1 MIKSG
6 QAYHAAITGDA
17 RRVLLRA
24 VIDIISPDIVFQAG
38 GTSGQIPWSNLEQ
51 IHDKVFDNPTK
62 YATLERDRWALDGTW
77 DLLPDDPTQ
86 TVGQMGYIGNVLSG
100 ADGTFA
106 TPPWVELRF
115 SGVSVLQACSV
126 YFPGNAYD
134 GVPEDFTVEVK
145 QGGTAYHT
153 QTYTGNTASS
163 VSLEGFTVNNP
174 DALRVTVTKWS
185 RPSRRMRVVEI
196 VPGVYENW
204 DGGMIAEF
212 SVKQQGNV
220 AATALPYGT
229 CTLKIDNLSRR
240 FEPRS
245 KNGIFQSIEERQGID
260 VSLGVRLA
268 DGTDEYKRL
277 GIFYQYSG
285 GWKTGDN
292 GLTMQWTLV
301 DIIGLLAN
309 REFLAPATLPTTLGG
324 WIGALAAQLGVN
336 FKSRWHVDPNYT
348 ALPVTVRVAEDL
360 QGKKCGDI
368 LRWVC
373 QATGT
378 WPRSDASTGDLT
390 AEPLWSEGN
399 KVTLDNLNSY
409 PTMKANGDVAAL
421 IFTLNDGAD
430 TKYIVSGNATSS
442 SETVSID
449 NPFIKTEAQ
458 ALAAARLILSTYG
471 GNVLDLTGRGDPS
484 SEIGDVETVWLDES
498 QATTARLTMQT
509 FQFSGGVMQGCQSQL
524 LQADGSFLFTER
536 TVITQPGTWK
546 APAGKRKLYI
556 ICVGHGGDGTPGT
569 NGTWDEAGADGVD
582 GSGGLVWAGTI
593 NINEQ
598 QAFAVTIGQETTFGV
613 YSSANGKRYDNGY
626 TDVRSGSSY
635 GRSGVKAPK
644 PGSGDGGIRG
654 IGGVKG
660 NKHKETTRE
669 RVTDENG
676 NQYWE
681 YVEVTV
687 IDNYPGKA
695 SPPSTGVPGCVVVYW
710 DK

>member
-6 QAYHAAITGDA
+6 QAYRAAITGDA
-17 RRVLLRA
+17 RRILLRA
-24 VIDIISPDIVFQAG
+24 VIDIISPDIVFG
-38 GTSGQIPWSNLEQ
+38 VGETSGQILWSKLEQ
-51 IHDKVFDNPTK
+51 LHDKVFGNPTK

-100 ADGTFA
+100 ADGTFS
-106 TPPWVELRF
+106 TPPWVELQF

-126 YFPGNAYD
+126 YFPGNDYD
-134 GVPEDFTVEVK
+134 GLPEDFTVEVK

-153 QTYTGNTASS
+153 RTYTGNTASS

-174 DALRVTVTKWS
+174 DAIRVTVTKWS
-185 RPSRRMRVVEI
+185 RPGRRMRVVEI
-196 VPGVYENW
+196 VPGVYEGW

-212 SVKQQGNV
+212 SVKQQGNI

-245 KNGIFQSIEERQGID
+245 KNGLFQSIEERQGID

-292 GLTMQWTLV
+292 GLTMQWNLV

-309 REFLAPATLPTTLGG
+309 REFLAPSTLPTTLGG

-336 FKSRWHVDPNYT
+336 FQDRWHVDPNYT
-348 ALPVTVRVAEDL
+348 ALPVTVRAADDL
-360 QGKKCGDI
+360 QGKSCGDI

-378 WPRSDASTGDLT
+378 WPRADASTGDLT

-399 KVTLDNLNSY
+399 KVTLDNLNGY
-409 PTMKANGDVAAL
+409 PVMKANGDVAAL
-421 IFTLNDGAD
+421 IFTLNDGAG

-449 NPFIKTEAQ
+449 NPFIKTQAQ

-509 FQFSGGVMQGCQSQL
+509 FQFSNGVMQGCQSQL
-524 LQADGSFLFTER
+524 LQADGSFLYQGRE
-536 TVITQPGTWK
+536 VITQPGTWK
-546 APAGKRKLYI
+546 APAGKKSLRVIL
-556 ICVGHGGDGTPGT
+556 VGKGGDGTRGAD
-569 NGTWDEAGADGVD
+569 GTWNAAGADGVD
-582 GSGGLVWAGTI
+582 GLGGLVWAATI
-593 NINEQ
+593 NIND
-598 QAFAVTIGQETTFGV
+598 GQEFPVAFGENTTFGA
-613 YSSANGKRYDNGY
+613 YSSANGKRYENGY
-626 TDVRSGSSY
+626 TDVASGDSFA
-635 GRSGVKAPK
+635 RTGVAK
-644 PGSGDGGIRG
+644 PRAGTGDGGAKGTGGTQGRRQKITWEDEAGFSHSYWKIYSYPG
-654 IGGVKG
+654 IGADGAMG
-660 NKHKETTRE
+660 
-669 RVTDENG
+669 
-676 NQYWE
+676 
-681 YVEVTV
+681 
-687 IDNYPGKA
+687 
-695 SPPSTGVPGCVVVYW
+695 SSGCAVVYY

>member
-24 VIDIISPDIVFQAG
+24 VIDIISPDIVFGAG
-38 GTSGQIPWSNLEQ
+38 ETSGQIPWSKPEQ
-51 IHDKVFDNPTK
+51 LHDKVFGNPAK

-86 TVGQMGYIGNVLSG
+86 TVGQMGYIGSVLSG
-100 ADGTFA
+100 ADGTFS
-106 TPPWVELRF
+106 TPPWVELQF

-126 YFPGNAYD
+126 YFPGNDYD
-134 GVPEDFTVEVK
+134 GLPEDFTVEVK

-153 QTYTGNTASS
+153 RTYTGNTASS

-174 DALRVTVTKWS
+174 DAIRVTVTKWS

-196 VPGVYENW
+196 VPGVYEGW

-212 SVKQQGNV
+212 NVKQQGNI

-245 KNGIFQSIEERQGID
+245 KNGLFQSIEERQGID
-260 VSLGVRLA
+260 ISLGVRLE

-285 GWKTGDN
+285 GWRTGDN
-292 GLTMQWTLV
+292 GLTMQWNLV

-336 FKSRWHVDPNYT
+336 FQDRWHVDPNYT
-348 ALPVTVRVAEDL
+348 ALPVTVRTADDL
-360 QGKKCGDI
+360 QGKSCGDI

-378 WPRSDASTGDLT
+378 WPRADASTGDLT

-399 KVTLDNLNSY
+399 KVTLDNLNGY
-409 PTMKANGDVAAL
+409 PVMKANRDVAAL
-421 IFTLNDGAD
+421 IFTLNDGSGA
-430 TKYIVSGNATSS
+430 KYIVSGNATSS

-449 NPFIKTEAQ
+449 NPFIKTQAQ

-524 LQADGSFLFTER
+524 LQADGSFLYQGREI
-536 TVITQPGTWK
+536 ITTPGTWK
-546 APAGKRKLYI
+546 APAGKKSLRVIL
-556 ICVGHGGDGTPGT
+556 VGKGGDGTRGQD
-569 NGTWDEAGADGVD
+569 GTWNAAGADGVD
-582 GSGGLVWAGTI
+582 GLGGLVWAGTI
-593 NINEQ
+593 NIND
-598 QAFAVTIGQETTFGV
+598 GQEFPVTFGEDTTFGA
-613 YSSANGKRYDNGY
+613 YSSANGKRYENGY
-626 TDVRSGSSY
+626 TDVASGDSFA
-635 GRSGVKAPK
+635 RTGVAK
-644 PGSGDGGIRG
+644 PRAGTGDGGAKGTGGTQGRRQKITWEDEGGFSHSYWKIYSYPG
-654 IGGVKG
+654 IGADGAMG
-660 NKHKETTRE
+660 
-669 RVTDENG
+669 
-676 NQYWE
+676 
-681 YVEVTV
+681 
-687 IDNYPGKA
+687 
-695 SPPSTGVPGCVVVYW
+695 SSGCAVVYY

>member
-6 QAYHAAITGDA
+6 EAYRAAITGDA

-24 VIDIISPDIVFQAG
+24 VIDIISPDIVFGAG
-38 GTSGQIPWSNLEQ
+38 ETSGQIPWSKLEQ
-51 IHDKVFDNPTK
+51 LHDKVFGNPTK

-106 TPPWVELRF
+106 TPPWMELQF

-126 YFPGNAYD
+126 YFPDNDYD
-134 GVPEDFTVEVK
+134 GLPEDFTVEVK

-153 QTYTGNTASS
+153 RTYTGNTAAS
-163 VSLEGFTVNNP
+163 VALEGFTVHDP
-174 DALRVTVTKWS
+174 DAIRVTVTKWS

-196 VPGVYENW
+196 VPGVYEEW

-212 SVKQQGNV
+212 SVKQQGNI

-229 CTLKIDNLSRR
+229 CILKIDNLSRR

-245 KNGIFQSIEERQGID
+245 KNGLFQSIEERQGID

-268 DGTDEYKRL
+268 DSTDEYKRL

-292 GLTMQWTLV
+292 GLTMQWNLV

-309 REFLAPATLPTTLGG
+309 REFLAPSTLPTTLGG

-336 FKSRWHVDPNYT
+336 FQDRWHVDPNYT
-348 ALPVTVRVAEDL
+348 ALPVTVRTADDL
-360 QGKKCGDI
+360 QGKSCGDI

-378 WPRSDASTGDLT
+378 WPRADASTGDLT

-399 KVTLDNLNSY
+399 KVTLDNLNGY
-409 PTMKANGDVAAL
+409 PVMKANGDVAAL
-421 IFTLNDGAD
+421 IFTLNDGAG
-430 TKYIVSGNATSS
+430 TKCIVSGNATSS

-509 FQFSGGVMQGCQSQL
+509 FQFSDGVMQGCQSQL
-524 LQADGSFLFTER
+524 LQADGSFLYQGREA
-536 TVITQPGTWK
+536 ITTPGTWK
-546 APAGKRKLYI
+546 APAGKKSLRVVL
-556 ICVGHGGDGTPGT
+556 VGKGGDGTKGADG
-569 NGTWDEAGADGVD
+569 NFENAGADGVD
-582 GSGGLVWAGTI
+582 GLGGLVWAGTI
-593 NINEQ
+593 NINE
-598 QAFAVTIGQETTFGV
+598 GQEFPVAFGEDTTFGA

-626 TDVRSGSSY
+626 TDVASGDSF
-635 GRSGVKAPK
+635 GRTGVAK
-644 PGSGDGGIRG
+644 PVPGTGDGGA
-654 IGGVKG
+654 GGKG
-660 NKHKETTRE
+660 GTKGQGHYETSYNSQGNP
-669 RVTDENG
+669 NG
-676 NQYWE
+676 TYWA
-681 YVEVTV
+681 VDVP
-687 IDNYPGKA
+687 PGKGA
-695 SPPSTGVPGCVVVYW
+695 NGAKGVFGCVVVYW
-710 DK
+710 DKEGA

>member
-24 VIDIISPDIVFQAG
+24 VIDIISPDIVFGAG
-38 GTSGQIPWSNLEQ
+38 ETSGQIPWSKPEQ
-51 IHDKVFDNPTK
+51 LHNKVFGNPAK
-62 YATLERDRWALDGTW
+62 YATLEHDRWALDGTW
-77 DLLPDDPTQ
+77 DMLPDDPAQ
-86 TVGQMGYIGNVLSG
+86 TVGQMGYIGSVLSG

-106 TPPWVELRF
+106 TPPWVELQF

-126 YFPGNAYD
+126 YFPDNAYD
-134 GVPEDFTVEVK
+134 GLPEDFTVEVK
-145 QGGTAYHT
+145 QNGTAYYT
-153 QTYTGNTASS
+153 RTYTGNTAPS
-163 VSLEGFTVNNP
+163 VSLDGFTVNNP
-174 DALRVTVTKWS
+174 DAIRVTVTKWS
-185 RPSRRMRVVEI
+185 RPGRRMRVVEI
-196 VPGVYENW
+196 VPGVYEGW

-212 SVKQQGNV
+212 NVKQQGNI

-260 VSLGVRLA
+260 ISLGVRLA

-292 GLTMQWTLV
+292 GLTMQWNLV

-309 REFLAPATLPTTLGG
+309 REFLAPSTLPTTLGG

-336 FKSRWHVDPNYT
+336 FQDRWHVDPNYT
-348 ALPVTVRVAEDL
+348 ALPVTVRTAEDV
-360 QGKKCGDI
+360 QGKKCGDV

-378 WPRSDASTGDLT
+378 WPRADASTGDLT

-421 IFTLNDGAD
+421 IFTLNDGAG

-449 NPFIKTEAQ
+449 NPFIKSQAQ
-458 ALAAARLILSTYG
+458 ALAAARLILATYG

-509 FQFSGGVMQGCQSQL
+509 FQFSNGVMQGCQSQL
-524 LQADGSFLFTER
+524 LQADGSFLYQGRE
-536 TVITQPGTWK
+536 VITTPGTWK
-546 APAGKRKLYI
+546 APAGKRSLRVI
-556 ICVGHGGDGTPGT
+556 VVGKGGNGAKGADG
-569 NGTWDEAGADGVD
+569 NFENAGADGVD
-582 GSGGLVWAGTI
+582 GLGGRVWAGTI
-593 NINEQ
+593 NINEG
-598 QAFAVTIGQETTFGV
+598 QAFPVTFGEDTTFGA

-626 TDVRSGSSY
+626 TDVASGDSFARTGVAKPVPGTGDGGAGGKGGEQGRRKEKTWTDDAGVSHSSWKVY
-635 GRSGVKAPK
+635 SYPK
-644 PGSGDGGIRG
+644 PGL
-654 IGGVKG
+654 
-660 NKHKETTRE
+660 
-669 RVTDENG
+669 NG
-676 NQYWE
+676 AL
-681 YVEVTV
+681 
-687 IDNYPGKA
+687 GA
-695 SPPSTGVPGCVVVYW
+695 LGCVVVYW
-710 DK
+710 DKEDA

>member
-17 RRVLLRA
+17 RRILLRA
-24 VIDIISPDIVFQAG
+24 VIDIISPDIVFGAG
-38 GTSGQIPWSNLEQ
+38 ETSGQIPWSKPEQ
-51 IHDKVFDNPTK
+51 LHDKVFDNPTK

-77 DLLPDDPTQ
+77 DIFPDDPTQ

-106 TPPWVELRF
+106 TPPWVELQF

-126 YFPGNAYD
+126 YFPGNDYD
-134 GVPEDFTVEVK
+134 GLPEDFTVEIK

-153 QTYTGNTASS
+153 RTYTGNTAPS

-174 DALRVTVTKWS
+174 DAIRVTVTKWS

-196 VPGVYENW
+196 VPGVYEGW

-212 SVKQQGNV
+212 SVKQQGNI

-245 KNGIFQSIEERQGID
+245 KNGLFQSIEERQGID
-260 VSLGVRLA
+260 ISLGVRLA

-292 GLTMQWTLV
+292 GLTMQWNLV

-309 REFLAPATLPTTLGG
+309 REFLAPSTLPTTLGG

-336 FKSRWHVDPNYT
+336 FQDRWHVDPNYT
-348 ALPVTVRVAEDL
+348 ALPVTVRTADDL
-360 QGKKCGDI
+360 QGKKCGDV

-378 WPRSDASTGDLT
+378 WPRADASTGDLT

-399 KVTLDNLNSY
+399 KVTLDNLNGY
-409 PTMKANGDVAAL
+409 PVMKANGDVAAL
-421 IFTLNDGAD
+421 IFTLNDGSG

-449 NPFIKTEAQ
+449 NPFIKTQAQ

-471 GNVLDLTGRGDPS
+471 GNVLALTGRGDPS

-509 FQFSGGVMQGCQSQL
+509 FQFSNGVMQGCQSQL
-524 LQADGSFLFTER
+524 LQADGSFLYQGRE
-536 TVITQPGTWK
+536 VITTPGTWK
-546 APAGKRKLYI
+546 APAGKKSLRVIL
-556 ICVGHGGDGTPGT
+556 VGKGGDGTRGQD
-569 NGTWDEAGADGVD
+569 GTWDAAGADGVD
-582 GSGGLVWAGTI
+582 GLGGLVWAGTI
-593 NINEQ
+593 NINE
-598 QAFAVTIGQETTFGV
+598 GQEFPVTFGEDTTFGA

-626 TDVRSGSSY
+626 TDVASGDSFA
-635 GRSGVKAPK
+635 RTGVAK
-644 PGSGDGGIRG
+644 PRAGTGDGGAGGKGGEQGRRKKVKWTDESGASHSYWKIYSYPG
-654 IGGVKG
+654 IGADGAMG
-660 NKHKETTRE
+660 
-669 RVTDENG
+669 
-676 NQYWE
+676 
-681 YVEVTV
+681 
-687 IDNYPGKA
+687 A
-695 SPPSTGVPGCVVVYW
+695 SGCVVVYW
-710 DK
+710 DKEGT

>member
-6 QAYHAAITGDA
+6 QAYRAAITGDA
-17 RRVLLRA
+17 RRILLRA
-24 VIDIISPDIVFQAG
+24 VIDIISPDIVFG
-38 GTSGQIPWSNLEQ
+38 VGETSGQILWSKLEQ
-51 IHDKVFDNPTK
+51 LHDKVFGNPTK

-77 DLLPDDPTQ
+77 DIFPDDPTQ
-86 TVGQMGYIGNVLSG
+86 AVGQMGYIGNVLSG
-100 ADGTFA
+100 ADGTFS
-106 TPPWVELRF
+106 TPPWVELQF

-126 YFPGNAYD
+126 YFPGNDYD
-134 GVPEDFTVEVK
+134 GFPEDFTVEVK

-153 QTYTGNTASS
+153 RTYTGNTASS

-174 DALRVTVTKWS
+174 DAIRVTVTKWS

-196 VPGVYENW
+196 VPGVYEGW

-212 SVKQQGNV
+212 SVKQQGNI

-245 KNGIFQSIEERQGID
+245 KNGLFQSIEERQGID

-292 GLTMQWTLV
+292 GLTMQWNLV

-336 FKSRWHVDPNYT
+336 FQDRWHVDPNYT
-348 ALPVTVRVAEDL
+348 ALPVTVRTADDL
-360 QGKKCGDI
+360 QGKSCGDI

-378 WPRSDASTGDLT
+378 WPRADASTGDLT

-399 KVTLDNLNSY
+399 KVTLDNLNGY
-409 PTMKANGDVAAL
+409 PVMKANGDVAAL
-421 IFTLNDGAD
+421 IFTLNDGSG

-449 NPFIKTEAQ
+449 NPFIKTQAQ

-509 FQFSGGVMQGCQSQL
+509 FQFSGGVMQGCQIQL
-524 LQADGSFLFTER
+524 LQADGSFLYQGRE
-536 TVITQPGTWK
+536 VITTPGTWK
-546 APAGKRKLYI
+546 APAGKKSLRVIL
-556 ICVGHGGDGTPGT
+556 VGKGGDGTRGQD
-569 NGTWDEAGADGVD
+569 GTWDAAGADGVD
-582 GSGGLVWAGTI
+582 GLGGLVWAGTI
-593 NINEQ
+593 NINEEQ
-598 QAFAVTIGQETTFGV
+598 EFPVAFGENTTFGA
-613 YSSANGKRYDNGY
+613 YSSANGKRYENGY
-626 TDVRSGSSY
+626 TDVASGDSFA
-635 GRSGVKAPK
+635 RTGVAK
-644 PGSGDGGIRG
+644 PRPGTGDGGA
-654 IGGVKG
+654 GGKG
-660 NKHKETTRE
+660 GEQGRRHKEK
-669 RVTDENG
+669 
-676 NQYWE
+676 QYHPDGSPAGSRW
-681 YVEVTV
+681 V
-687 IDNYPGKA
+687 IDAEPGA
-695 SPPSTGVPGCVVVYW
+695 GTSGAAGANGCVVVYW
-710 DK
+710 DKEDA

>member
-24 VIDIISPDIVFQAG
+24 VIDIISPDIVFGAG
-38 GTSGQIPWSNLEQ
+38 ETSGQIPWSKPEQ
-51 IHDKVFDNPTK
+51 LHDKVFDNPTK

-100 ADGTFA
+100 ADGTFS
-106 TPPWVELRF
+106 TPPWVELQF

-126 YFPGNAYD
+126 YFPGNDYD
-134 GVPEDFTVEVK
+134 GLPEDFTVEVK

-153 QTYTGNTASS
+153 RTYTGNTASS

-174 DALRVTVTKWS
+174 DAIRVTVTKWS
-185 RPSRRMRVVEI
+185 RPGRRMRVVEI
-196 VPGVYENW
+196 VPGVYEGW

-212 SVKQQGNV
+212 NVKQQGNI

-245 KNGIFQSIEERQGID
+245 KNGLFQSIEERQGID

-292 GLTMQWTLV
+292 GLTMQWNLV

-309 REFLAPATLPTTLGG
+309 REFLAPSTLPTTLGG

-336 FKSRWHVDPNYT
+336 FQDRWHVDPNYT
-348 ALPVTVRVAEDL
+348 ALPVTVRAADDL
-360 QGKKCGDI
+360 QGKSCGDI

-378 WPRSDASTGDLT
+378 WPRADASTGDLT

-399 KVTLDNLNSY
+399 KVTLDNLNGY
-409 PTMKANGDVAAL
+409 PGMKANGDVAAL

-524 LQADGSFLFTER
+524 LQADGSFLYQGREI
-536 TVITQPGTWK
+536 ITTPGTWK
-546 APAGKRKLYI
+546 APAGKKSLRVIL
-556 ICVGHGGDGTPGT
+556 VGKGGDGTRGQD
-569 NGTWDEAGADGVD
+569 GTWDAAGADGVD
-582 GSGGLVWAGTI
+582 GLGGLVWAGTI
-593 NINEQ
+593 NIND
-598 QAFAVTIGQETTFGV
+598 GQEFPVTFGENTTFGA

-626 TDVRSGSSY
+626 TDVASGDSFA
-635 GRSGVKAPK
+635 RTGVAK
-644 PGSGDGGIRG
+644 PRPGTGDGGA
-654 IGGVKG
+654 GGKG
-660 NKHKETTRE
+660 GEQGRRQKITWE
-669 RVTDENG
+669 DEG
-676 NQYWE
+676 GFSHSYWKI
-681 YVEVTV
+681 YS
-687 IDNYPGKA
+687 YPGVGADGAMGA
-695 SPPSTGVPGCVVVYW
+695 SGCAVVYYS
-710 DK
+710 K

>member
-24 VIDIISPDIVFQAG
+24 VINIISPDIVFGAG
-38 GTSGQIPWSNLEQ
+38 ETSGQIPWSKPEHL
-51 IHDKVFDNPTK
+51 HDKVFGNPTK

-86 TVGQMGYIGNVLSG
+86 TVGQMGYIGSVLSG
-100 ADGTFA
+100 ADGTFS
-106 TPPWVELRF
+106 TSPWVELQF

-126 YFPGNAYD
+126 YFPGNDYD
-134 GVPEDFTVEVK
+134 GFPEDFTVEVK

-153 QTYTGNTASS
+153 RTYTGNTASS

-174 DALRVTVTKWS
+174 DAIRVTVTKWS
-185 RPSRRMRVVEI
+185 RPGRRMRVVEI
-196 VPGVYENW
+196 VPGVYEGW

-212 SVKQQGNV
+212 NVKQQGNI

-245 KNGIFQSIEERQGID
+245 KNGLFQSIEERQGID

-292 GLTMQWTLV
+292 GLTMQWNLV

-309 REFLAPATLPTTLGG
+309 REFLAPSTLPTTLGG

-336 FKSRWHVDPNYT
+336 FQDRWHVDPNYT
-348 ALPVTVRVAEDL
+348 ALPVTVRAADDL
-360 QGKKCGDI
+360 QGKSCGDI

-378 WPRSDASTGDLT
+378 WPRADASTGDLT

-399 KVTLDNLNSY
+399 KVTLDNLNGY
-409 PTMKANGDVAAL
+409 PVMKANGDVAAL

-509 FQFSGGVMQGCQSQL
+509 FQFSNGVMQGCQSQL
-524 LQADGSFLFTER
+524 LQADGSFLYQGRE
-536 TVITQPGTWK
+536 VITTPGTWK
-546 APAGKRKLYI
+546 APAGKKSLRVIL
-556 ICVGHGGDGTPGT
+556 VGKGGDGTRGQD
-569 NGTWDEAGADGVD
+569 GTWDAAGADGVD
-582 GSGGLVWAGTI
+582 GLGGLVWAGTI
-593 NINEQ
+593 NINE
-598 QAFAVTIGQETTFGV
+598 GQEFPVAFGPDTTFGA
-613 YSSANGKRYDNGY
+613 YSSANGKRYENGY
-626 TDVRSGSSY
+626 TDVASGDSFA
-635 GRSGVKAPK
+635 RTGVAKPKA
-644 PGSGDGGIRG
+644 GTGDGGA
-654 IGGVKG
+654 GGKG
-660 NKHKETTRE
+660 GEQGRRQKITWE
-669 RVTDENG
+669 DEG
-676 NQYWE
+676 GFSHSYWKI
-681 YVEVTV
+681 YS
-687 IDNYPGKA
+687 YPGVGADGAMGA
-695 SPPSTGVPGCVVVYW
+695 SGCAVVYYS
-710 DK
+710 K

>member
-38 GTSGQIPWSNLEQ
+38 GTSGQIAWSNLRQ
-51 IHDKVFDNPTK
+51 LYDKVFDNPTK

-153 QTYTGNTASS
+153 RTYTGNTAPS

-174 DALRVTVTKWS
+174 DAIRVTVTKWS

-212 SVKQQGNV
+212 SVKQQGNI

-260 VSLGVRLA
+260 VSLGVRLT

-458 ALAAARLILSTYG
+458 ALAAARLILATYG

-509 FQFSGGVMQGCQSQL
+509 FQFSDGVMQGCQSQL
-524 LQADGSFLFTER
+524 LQADGSFLYQGRE
-536 TVITQPGTWK
+536 VITTPGTWK
-546 APAGKRKLYI
+546 APAGKKSLRVIL
-556 ICVGHGGDGTPGT
+556 VGKGGDGTRGAD
-569 NGTWDEAGADGVD
+569 GTWDAAGADGVD
-582 GSGGLVWAGTI
+582 GLGGLVWAGTI
-593 NINEQ
+593 NIND
-598 QAFAVTIGQETTFGV
+598 GQEFPVVFGTDTTFGA
-613 YSSANGKRYDNGY
+613 YSSAKGKRYDNGY
-626 TDVRSGSSY
+626 TDVASGDSFARTGVAKPVPGAGDGGAGGKGGEQGRREEKTWTDDTGVSHNSWKVYSY
-635 GRSGVKAPK
+635 PK
-644 PGSGDGGIRG
+644 PGL
-654 IGGVKG
+654 
-660 NKHKETTRE
+660 
-669 RVTDENG
+669 NG
-676 NQYWE
+676 AL
-681 YVEVTV
+681 
-687 IDNYPGKA
+687 GA
-695 SPPSTGVPGCVVVYW
+695 LGCVVIYW
-710 DK
+710 DKEDA

>member
-24 VIDIISPDIVFQAG
+24 VIDIISPDIVFGAG
-38 GTSGQIPWSNLEQ
+38 ETSGQIPWSTLEQ
-51 IHDKVFDNPTK
+51 IHDKVFGNPTK

-86 TVGQMGYIGNVLSG
+86 TVGQMGYIGNVLSS

-106 TPPWVELRF
+106 TAPWVELRF

-153 QTYTGNTASS
+153 RTYTGNTASS
-163 VSLEGFTVNNP
+163 VSLEGFRVNNP
-174 DALRVTVTKWS
+174 DAIRVTVAKWS

-212 SVKQQGNV
+212 NVKQQGNV

-292 GLTMQWTLV
+292 GLTMQWNLV

-309 REFLAPATLPTTLGG
+309 REFLAPSTLPTTLGG

-336 FKSRWHVDPNYT
+336 FQDRWHVDPNYT

-378 WPRSDASTGDLT
+378 WPRADASTGDLT

-399 KVTLDNLNSY
+399 RVTLDNLNSY

-421 IFTLNDGAD
+421 IFTLNDGAG

-509 FQFSGGVMQGCQSQL
+509 FQFSDGVMQGCQSQL
-524 LQADGSFLFTER
+524 LQADGSFLYQGRE
-536 TVITQPGTWK
+536 VITQPGTWK
-546 APAGKRKLYI
+546 APAGKKSLRVIL
-556 ICVGHGGDGTPGT
+556 VGKGGDGTRGQD
-569 NGTWDEAGADGVD
+569 GTWDAAGADGVEPQR
-582 GSGGLVWAGTI
+582 GGGR
-593 NINEQ
+593 
-598 QAFAVTIGQETTFGV
+598 GQ
-613 YSSANGKRYDNGY
+613 
-626 TDVRSGSSY
+626 
-635 GRSGVKAPK
+635 KART
-644 PGSGDGGIRG
+644 PGL
-654 IGGVKG
+654 
-660 NKHKETTRE
+660 
-669 RVTDENG
+669 
-676 NQYWE
+676 
-681 YVEVTV
+681 
-687 IDNYPGKA
+687 
-695 SPPSTGVPGCVVVYW
+695 
-710 DK
+710 

>member
-6 QAYHAAITGDA
+6 EAYRAAITGDA

-24 VIDIISPDIVFQAG
+24 VIDIISPDIVFGAG
-38 GTSGQIPWSNLEQ
+38 ETSGQIPWSKLEQ
-51 IHDKVFDNPTK
+51 LHDKVFGNPTK

-106 TPPWVELRF
+106 TPPWMELQF

-126 YFPGNAYD
+126 YFPDNDYD
-134 GVPEDFTVEVK
+134 GLPEDFTVEVK

-153 QTYTGNTASS
+153 RTYTGNTAAS
-163 VSLEGFTVNNP
+163 VALEGFTVHDP
-174 DALRVTVTKWS
+174 DAIRVTVTKWS

-196 VPGVYENW
+196 VPGVYEEW

-212 SVKQQGNV
+212 SVKQQGNI

-245 KNGIFQSIEERQGID
+245 KNGLFQSIEERQGID
-260 VSLGVRLA
+260 ISLGVRLA

-285 GWKTGDN
+285 GWRTGDN
-292 GLTMQWTLV
+292 GLTMQWNLV

-309 REFLAPATLPTTLGG
+309 REFLTPSTLPTTLGG

-336 FKSRWHVDPNYT
+336 FKDRWHVDPDYT
-348 ALPVTVRVAEDL
+348 ALPVTVRTAEDV

-378 WPRSDASTGDLT
+378 WPRADASTGDLT

-399 KVTLDNLNSY
+399 RVTLDNLNSY

-421 IFTLNDGAD
+421 IFTINDGAD

-509 FQFSGGVMQGCQSQL
+509 FQFSDGVMQGCQSQL
-524 LQADGSFLFTER
+524 LQADGSFLYQGRE
-536 TVITQPGTWK
+536 VITTPGTWK
-546 APAGKRKLYI
+546 APAGKKSLRVIL
-556 ICVGHGGDGTPGT
+556 VGKGGDGTRGEDGSWHA
-569 NGTWDEAGADGVD
+569 NGADGVD
-582 GSGGLVWAGTI
+582 GLGGLVWAGTI
-593 NINEQ
+593 NINE
-598 QAFAVTIGQETTFGV
+598 GQEFPVAFGENTTFGA
-613 YSSANGKRYDNGY
+613 YSSANGKRYENGY
-626 TDVRSGSSY
+626 TDVASGDSFA
-635 GRSGVKAPK
+635 RTGVKSPR
-644 PGSGDGGIRG
+644 PGSGDGGAKG
-654 IGGVKG
+654 IGGTQGRRHREKG
-660 NKHKETTRE
+660 FDIH
-669 RVTDENG
+669 G
-676 NQYWE
+676 NPIGSYW
-681 YVEVTV
+681 V
-687 IDNYPGKA
+687 IDVEPGSGIPGESGA
-695 SPPSTGVPGCVVVYW
+695 SGCVVVYW
-710 DK
+710 DKEDA

>member
-24 VIDIISPDIVFQAG
+24 VIDIISPDIVFGAG
-38 GTSGQIPWSNLEQ
+38 ETSGQIPWSKPEQ
-51 IHDKVFDNPTK
+51 LHDKVFGNPTK

-77 DLLPDDPTQ
+77 DLLPDDPAQ

-100 ADGTFA
+100 ADGTFS
-106 TPPWVELRF
+106 TPPWVELQF

-126 YFPGNAYD
+126 YFPGNDYD
-134 GVPEDFTVEVK
+134 GLPEDFTVEVK

-153 QTYTGNTASS
+153 RTYTGNTASS

-174 DALRVTVTKWS
+174 DAIRVTVAKWS

-196 VPGVYENW
+196 VPGVYEGW

-212 SVKQQGNV
+212 NVKQQGNI

-292 GLTMQWTLV
+292 GLTMQWNLV

-309 REFLAPATLPTTLGG
+309 REFLAPSTLPTTLGG

-336 FKSRWHVDPNYT
+336 FQDRWHVDPNYT
-348 ALPVTVRVAEDL
+348 ALPVTVRTADDL
-360 QGKKCGDI
+360 QGKSCGDI

-378 WPRSDASTGDLT
+378 WPRADASTGDLT

-399 KVTLDNLNSY
+399 RVTLDNLNSY

-449 NPFIKTEAQ
+449 NPFIKTQAQ

-509 FQFSGGVMQGCQSQL
+509 FQFSNGVMQGCQSQL
-524 LQADGSFLFTER
+524 LQADGSFLYQGRE
-536 TVITQPGTWK
+536 VITTPGTWK
-546 APAGKRKLYI
+546 APAGKKSLRI
-556 ICVGHGGDGTPGT
+556 ILVGKGGDGTRGQ
-569 NGTWDEAGADGVD
+569 NGTWDAAGADGVD
-582 GSGGLVWAGTI
+582 GLGGLVWAGTI
-593 NINEQ
+593 NINE
-598 QAFAVTIGQETTFGV
+598 GQEFPVAFGEDTTFGA
-613 YSSANGKRYDNGY
+613 YSSANGKRYENGY
-626 TDVRSGSSY
+626 TDIASGDSFA
-635 GRSGVKAPK
+635 RTGVAKPR
-644 PGSGDGGIRG
+644 PGSGDGGA
-654 IGGVKG
+654 GGKG
-660 NKHKETTRE
+660 GEQGRRHKET
-669 RVTDENG
+669 
-676 NQYWE
+676 QYHPDGSPAGSRW
-681 YVEVTV
+681 V
-687 IDNYPGKA
+687 IDAEPG
-695 SPPSTGVPGCVVVYW
+695 TGTSGAAGANGCVVVYW
-710 DK
+710 DKEDA

>member
-6 QAYHAAITGDA
+6 EAYRAAITGDA

-24 VIDIISPDIVFQAG
+24 VIDIISPDIVFGAG
-38 GTSGQIPWSNLEQ
+38 ETSGQIPWSKLEQ
-51 IHDKVFDNPTK
+51 LHDKVFGNPTK

-106 TPPWVELRF
+106 TPPWMELQF

-126 YFPGNAYD
+126 YFPDNDYD
-134 GVPEDFTVEVK
+134 GLPEDFTVEVK

-153 QTYTGNTASS
+153 RTYTGNTAAS
-163 VSLEGFTVNNP
+163 VALEGFTVHDP
-174 DALRVTVTKWS
+174 DAIRVTVTKWS

-196 VPGVYENW
+196 VPGVYEEW

-212 SVKQQGNV
+212 SVKQQGNI

-245 KNGIFQSIEERQGID
+245 KNGLFQSIEERQGID
-260 VSLGVRLA
+260 ISLGVRLA

-285 GWKTGDN
+285 GWRTGDN
-292 GLTMQWTLV
+292 GLTMQWNLV

-309 REFLAPATLPTTLGG
+309 REFLTPSTLPTTLGG

-336 FKSRWHVDPNYT
+336 FKDRWHVDPDYT
-348 ALPVTVRVAEDL
+348 ALPVTVRTAENV

-378 WPRSDASTGDLT
+378 WPRADASTGDLT

-399 KVTLDNLNSY
+399 RVTLDNLNSY

-421 IFTLNDGAD
+421 IFTINDGAD

-484 SEIGDVETVWLDES
+484 SEIGDVETVWLDAS

-509 FQFSGGVMQGCQSQL
+509 FQFSDGVMQGCQSQL
-524 LQADGSFLFTER
+524 LQADGSFLYQGRE
-536 TVITQPGTWK
+536 VITTPGTWK
-546 APAGKRKLYI
+546 APAGKKSLRVIL
-556 ICVGHGGDGTPGT
+556 VGKGGDGTRGEDGSWHA
-569 NGTWDEAGADGVD
+569 NGADGVD
-582 GSGGLVWAGTI
+582 GLGGLVWAGTI
-593 NINEQ
+593 NINE
-598 QAFAVTIGQETTFGV
+598 GQEFPVAFGENTTFGA
-613 YSSANGKRYDNGY
+613 YSSANGKRYENGY
-626 TDVRSGSSY
+626 TDVASGDSFA
-635 GRSGVKAPK
+635 RTGVKSPR
-644 PGSGDGGIRG
+644 PGSGDGGAKG
-654 IGGVKG
+654 IGGTQGRRHREKG
-660 NKHKETTRE
+660 FDIH
-669 RVTDENG
+669 G
-676 NQYWE
+676 NPIGSYW
-681 YVEVTV
+681 V
-687 IDNYPGKA
+687 IDVEPGSGIPGESGA
-695 SPPSTGVPGCVVVYW
+695 SGCVVVYW
-710 DK
+710 DKEDA

>member
-62 YATLERDRWALDGTW
+62 YATLERDRWILDGTW

-153 QTYTGNTASS
+153 RTYTGNTEHHVA
-163 VSLEGFTVNNP
+163 LEGFTVNNP
-174 DALRVTVTKWS
+174 DAIRVTVTKWS

-196 VPGVYENW
+196 VPGVYETW

-336 FKSRWHVDPNYT
+336 FKDRWHVDPNYT

-378 WPRSDASTGDLT
+378 WPRADASTGDLT

-399 KVTLDNLNSY
+399 NVTLDNLNSY

-442 SETVSID
+442 SETISID

-458 ALAAARLILSTYG
+458 ALTAARLILSTYG

-509 FQFSGGVMQGCQSQL
+509 FQFSDGVMQGCQSQL

-546 APAGKRKLYI
+546 APAGKHKLYI

-569 NGTWDEAGADGVD
+569 NGTWDEAGEDGIN

-660 NKHKETTRE
+660 NKHTETTRE

-676 NQYWE
+676 NQHWE

>member
-6 QAYHAAITGDA
+6 EAYRAAITGDA

-24 VIDIISPDIVFQAG
+24 VIDIISPDIVFGAG
-38 GTSGQIPWSNLEQ
+38 ETSGQIPWSKLEQ
-51 IHDKVFDNPTK
+51 LHDKVFGNPTK

-106 TPPWVELRF
+106 TPPWMELQF

-126 YFPGNAYD
+126 YFPDNDYD
-134 GVPEDFTVEVK
+134 GLPEDFTVEVK

-153 QTYTGNTASS
+153 RTYTGNTAAS
-163 VSLEGFTVNNP
+163 VALEGFTVHDP
-174 DALRVTVTKWS
+174 DAIRVTVTKWS

-196 VPGVYENW
+196 VPGVYEEW

-212 SVKQQGNV
+212 SVKQQGNI

-245 KNGIFQSIEERQGID
+245 KNGLFQSIEERQGID
-260 VSLGVRLA
+260 ISLGVRLA

-285 GWKTGDN
+285 GWRTGDN
-292 GLTMQWTLV
+292 GLTMQWNLV

-309 REFLAPATLPTTLGG
+309 REFLTPSTLPTTLGG

-336 FKSRWHVDPNYT
+336 FKDRWHVDPDYT
-348 ALPVTVRVAEDL
+348 ALPVTVRTAEDV

-378 WPRSDASTGDLT
+378 WPRADASTGDLT

-399 KVTLDNLNSY
+399 RVTLDNLNSY

-421 IFTLNDGAD
+421 IFTINDGAD

-442 SETVSID
+442 SETVGID

-509 FQFSGGVMQGCQSQL
+509 FQFSDGVMQGCQSQL
-524 LQADGSFLFTER
+524 LQADGSFLYQGRE
-536 TVITQPGTWK
+536 VITTPGTWK
-546 APAGKRKLYI
+546 APAGKKSLRVVL
-556 ICVGHGGDGTPGT
+556 VGKGGDGTKGADG
-569 NGTWDEAGADGVD
+569 NFENAGADGVD
-582 GSGGLVWAGTI
+582 GLGGLVWAGTI
-593 NINEQ
+593 NINE
-598 QAFAVTIGQETTFGV
+598 GQEFPVAFGEDTTFGA

-626 TDVRSGSSY
+626 TDVASGDSF
-635 GRSGVKAPK
+635 GRTGVAK
-644 PGSGDGGIRG
+644 PVPGTGDGGA
-654 IGGVKG
+654 GGKG
-660 NKHKETTRE
+660 GTKGQGHYETSYNSQGNP
-669 RVTDENG
+669 NG
-676 NQYWE
+676 TYWA
-681 YVEVTV
+681 VDVP
-687 IDNYPGKA
+687 PGKGA
-695 SPPSTGVPGCVVVYW
+695 NGAKGVFGCVVVYW
-710 DK
+710 DKEGA

>member
-24 VIDIISPDIVFQAG
+24 VIDIISPDIVFGAG
-38 GTSGQIPWSNLEQ
+38 KTSGQIPWSKMEQ
-51 IHDKVFDNPTK
+51 LHDKVFDNPTK

-86 TVGQMGYIGNVLSG
+86 TAGQVGYIGNVLSG
-100 ADGTFA
+100 ADGTFP
-106 TPPWVELRF
+106 TPPWVEMQF

-126 YFPGNAYD
+126 YFPGNDYD
-134 GVPEDFTVEVK
+134 GLPENFTVEVK

-153 QTYTGNTASS
+153 RTYTGNTAAS
-163 VSLEGFTVNNP
+163 VALEGFTVNNP
-174 DALRVTVTKWS
+174 DAIRVTVTKWS

-196 VPGVYENW
+196 VPGVYEEW

-212 SVKQQGNV
+212 NVKQQGNI

-285 GWKTGDN
+285 GWRTGDN
-292 GLTMQWTLV
+292 GLTMQWNLV

-309 REFLAPATLPTTLGG
+309 REFLAPSTLPTTLGG

-336 FKSRWHVDPNYT
+336 FQDRWHVDPNYT
-348 ALPVTVRVAEDL
+348 ALPVTVRTADDL
-360 QGKKCGDI
+360 QGKSCGDI

-378 WPRSDASTGDLT
+378 WPRADASTGDLT

-399 KVTLDNLNSY
+399 KVTLDNLNGY
-409 PTMKANGDVAAL
+409 PVIKANGDVAAL
-421 IFTLNDGAD
+421 IFTLNDGAG
-430 TKYIVSGNATSS
+430 TKYVVSGNATSS

-484 SEIGDVETVWLDES
+484 SEIGDVETVWLDKS

-524 LQADGSFLFTER
+524 LQADGSFLYQGRE
-536 TVITQPGTWK
+536 VITTPGTWK
-546 APAGKRKLYI
+546 APAGKKSLRVIL
-556 ICVGHGGDGTPGT
+556 VGKGGDGTRGQD
-569 NGTWDEAGADGVD
+569 GTWDAAGADGVD
-582 GSGGLVWAGTI
+582 GLGGLVWAATI
-593 NINEQ
+593 NIND
-598 QAFAVTIGQETTFGV
+598 GQEFPVAFGENTTFGA
-613 YSSANGKRYDNGY
+613 YSSANGKRYENGY
-626 TDVRSGSSY
+626 TDVASGDSFA
-635 GRSGVKAPK
+635 RTGVAK
-644 PGSGDGGIRG
+644 PRAGTGDGGA
-654 IGGVKG
+654 GGKG
-660 NKHKETTRE
+660 GEQGRRQKITWE
-669 RVTDENG
+669 DEDG
-676 NQYWE
+676 FSHSYWKI
-681 YVEVTV
+681 YS
-687 IDNYPGKA
+687 YPGVGADGAMGA
-695 SPPSTGVPGCVVVYW
+695 SGCAVVYY

>member
-6 QAYHAAITGDA
+6 EAYRAAITGDA

-24 VIDIISPDIVFQAG
+24 VIDIISPDIVFGAG
-38 GTSGQIPWSNLEQ
+38 ETSGQIPWSKLEQ
-51 IHDKVFDNPTK
+51 LHDKVFGNPTK

-106 TPPWVELRF
+106 TPPWMELQF

-126 YFPGNAYD
+126 YFPDNDYD
-134 GVPEDFTVEVK
+134 GLPEDFTVEVK

-153 QTYTGNTASS
+153 RTYTGNTAAS
-163 VSLEGFTVNNP
+163 VALEGFTVHDP
-174 DALRVTVTKWS
+174 DAIRVTVTKWS

-196 VPGVYENW
+196 VPGVYEEW

-212 SVKQQGNV
+212 SVKQQGNI

-245 KNGIFQSIEERQGID
+245 KNGLFQSIEERQGID
-260 VSLGVRLA
+260 ISLGVRLA

-285 GWKTGDN
+285 GWRTGDN
-292 GLTMQWTLV
+292 GLTMQWNLV

-309 REFLAPATLPTTLGG
+309 REFLTPSTLPTTLGG

-336 FKSRWHVDPNYT
+336 FKDRWHVDPDYT
-348 ALPVTVRVAEDL
+348 ALPVTVRTAEDV

-378 WPRSDASTGDLT
+378 WPRADASTGDLT

-399 KVTLDNLNSY
+399 RVTLDNLNSY

-421 IFTLNDGAD
+421 IFTINDGAD

-509 FQFSGGVMQGCQSQL
+509 FQFSDGVMQGCQSQL
-524 LQADGSFLFTER
+524 LQADGSFLYQGRE
-536 TVITQPGTWK
+536 VITTPGTWK
-546 APAGKRKLYI
+546 APAGKKSLRVVL
-556 ICVGHGGDGTPGT
+556 VGKGGDGTKGADG
-569 NGTWDEAGADGVD
+569 NFENAGADGVD
-582 GSGGLVWAGTI
+582 GLGGLVWAGTI
-593 NINEQ
+593 NINE
-598 QAFAVTIGQETTFGV
+598 GQEFPVAFGEDTTFGA

-626 TDVRSGSSY
+626 TDVASGDSF
-635 GRSGVKAPK
+635 GRTGVAK
-644 PGSGDGGIRG
+644 PVPGTGDGGA
-654 IGGVKG
+654 GGKG
-660 NKHKETTRE
+660 GTKGQGHYETSYNSQGNP
-669 RVTDENG
+669 NG
-676 NQYWE
+676 TYWA
-681 YVEVTV
+681 VDVP
-687 IDNYPGKA
+687 PGKGA
-695 SPPSTGVPGCVVVYW
+695 NGAKGVFGCVVVYW
-710 DK
+710 DKEGA

>member
-38 GTSGQIPWSNLEQ
+38 GTSGQIAWSNLLQ
-51 IHDKVFDNPTK
+51 LYDKIFDNPTK

-86 TVGQMGYIGNVLSG
+86 AEGQMGYIGNVLFG

-126 YFPGNAYD
+126 HFPGNAYD

-153 QTYTGNTASS
+153 RTYTGNTASS

-174 DALRVTVTKWS
+174 DAIRVTVTKWS

-196 VPGVYENW
+196 VPGVYETW

-212 SVKQQGNV
+212 NVKQQGNV

-336 FKSRWHVDPNYT
+336 FKNRWHVDPNYT

-378 WPRSDASTGDLT
+378 WPRADASTGDLT

-399 KVTLDNLNSY
+399 KVTLDNLNGY
-409 PTMKANGDVAAL
+409 PIMKANGDVAAL

-442 SETVSID
+442 SETISID

-569 NGTWDEAGADGVD
+569 NGTWDEAGEDGVD

-635 GRSGVKAPK
+635 GRSGVKVPK

-660 NKHKETTRE
+660 NKHKETKRK
-669 RVTDENG
+669 RATDENG

>member
-24 VIDIISPDIVFQAG
+24 VIDIISPDIVFGAG
-38 GTSGQIPWSNLEQ
+38 ETSGQIPWSKPEQ
-51 IHDKVFDNPTK
+51 LHDKVFDNPTK

-86 TVGQMGYIGNVLSG
+86 TVGQMGYIGSVLSG
-100 ADGTFA
+100 ADGTFS
-106 TPPWVELRF
+106 TPPWVELQF

-126 YFPGNAYD
+126 YFPGNDYD
-134 GVPEDFTVEVK
+134 GLPEDFTVEIK

-153 QTYTGNTASS
+153 RTYTGNTASF

-174 DALRVTVTKWS
+174 DAIRVTVTKWS
-185 RPSRRMRVVEI
+185 RPGRRMRVVEI
-196 VPGVYENW
+196 VPGVYEAW

-212 SVKQQGNV
+212 NVKQQGNI

-245 KNGIFQSIEERQGID
+245 KNGLFQSIEERQGID

-277 GIFYQYSG
+277 GIFYQFSG

-292 GLTMQWTLV
+292 GLTMQWNLV

-336 FKSRWHVDPNYT
+336 FKDRWHVDPDFT
-348 ALPVTVRVAEDL
+348 ALPVTVRTAEDV

-378 WPRSDASTGDLT
+378 WPRADASTGDLT

-399 KVTLDNLNSY
+399 KVTLDNLNGY
-409 PTMKANGDVAAL
+409 PVMKANGDVAAL
-421 IFTLNDGAD
+421 IFTLNDGAG

-458 ALAAARLILSTYG
+458 ALAAARLILATYG

-509 FQFSGGVMQGCQSQL
+509 FQFSNGVMQGCQSQL
-524 LQADGSFLFTER
+524 LQADGSFLYQGRE
-536 TVITQPGTWK
+536 VITTPGTWK
-546 APAGKRKLYI
+546 APAGKKSLRVIL
-556 ICVGHGGDGTPGT
+556 VGKGGDGTRGQD
-569 NGTWDEAGADGVD
+569 GTWDAAGADGVD
-582 GSGGLVWAGTI
+582 GLGGLVWSGTI
-593 NINEQ
+593 SINEQ
-598 QAFAVTIGQETTFGV
+598 QAFTVTIGQETTFGV
-613 YSSANGKRYDNGY
+613 YSSANGKRYANGY
-626 TDVRSGSSY
+626 TDVRSGESY
-635 GRSGVKAPK
+635 GRSAVPNPR
-644 PGSGDGGIRG
+644 PGYGEGGAKG
-654 IGGVKG
+654 TGGTPG
-660 NKHKETTRE
+660 ARHKEK
-669 RVTDENG
+669 
-676 NQYWE
+676 QYRPDGSPAGSRW
-681 YVEVTV
+681 V
-687 IDNYPGKA
+687 IDVEPGEGTNGSNGSA
-695 SPPSTGVPGCVVVYW
+695 GCVIVYY

>member
-24 VIDIISPDIVFQAG
+24 VIDIISPDIVFGAG
-38 GTSGQIPWSNLEQ
+38 ETSGQIPWSKPEQ
-51 IHDKVFDNPTK
+51 LHDKVFDNPTK

-100 ADGTFA
+100 ADGTFS
-106 TPPWVELRF
+106 TPPWVELQF

-126 YFPGNAYD
+126 YFPGNDYD
-134 GVPEDFTVEVK
+134 GLPEDFTVEIK

-153 QTYTGNTASS
+153 RTYTGNTASS

-174 DALRVTVTKWS
+174 DAIRVTVTKWS

-196 VPGVYENW
+196 VPGVYEGW

-212 SVKQQGNV
+212 SVKQQGNI

-292 GLTMQWTLV
+292 GLTMQWNLV

-336 FKSRWHVDPNYT
+336 FQDRWHVDPNYT
-348 ALPVTVRVAEDL
+348 ALPVTVRTADDL
-360 QGKKCGDI
+360 QGKSCGDI

-378 WPRSDASTGDLT
+378 WPRADASTGDLT

-399 KVTLDNLNSY
+399 KVTLDNLNGY
-409 PTMKANGDVAAL
+409 PVMKANRDVAAL

-524 LQADGSFLFTER
+524 LQADGSFLYQGRE
-536 TVITQPGTWK
+536 VITTPGTWK
-546 APAGKRKLYI
+546 APAGKKSLRVIL
-556 ICVGHGGDGTPGT
+556 VGKGGNGTGGTDGTWEYAGNDGT
-569 NGTWDEAGADGVD
+569 DGL
-582 GSGGLVWAGTI
+582 GGLVWTGTI
-593 NINEQ
+593 NINDH
-598 QAFAVTIGQETTFGV
+598 QAFEVSLGEHTVFGA
-613 YSSANGKRYDNGY
+613 YSSANGKQYENGY
-626 TDVRSGSSY
+626 TDVASGDSFA
-635 GRSGVKAPK
+635 RTGVKYPR
-644 PGSGDGGIRG
+644 PGTGDGGAKG
-654 IGGVKG
+654 LGGVKG
-660 NKHKETTRE
+660 ERE
-669 RVTDENG
+669 KIKWKDESG
-676 NQYWE
+676 ASHSYWKVYQE
-681 YVEVTV
+681 
-687 IDNYPGKA
+687 PGPGQA
-695 SPPSTGVPGCVVVYW
+695 GTPGALGCVVIYY

>member
-38 GTSGQIPWSNLEQ
+38 STSGQIAWSNLRQ
-51 IHDKVFDNPTK
+51 LYDKVFDNPTK
-62 YATLERDRWALDGTW
+62 YATLERDRWILDGTW
-77 DLLPDDPTQ
+77 LPLPDSPAQ
-86 TVGQMGYIGNVLSG
+86 AEGQMGYIGNVLSG

-153 QTYTGNTASS
+153 RTYTGNTEDHVA
-163 VSLEGFTVNNP
+163 LEGFTVNNP
-174 DALRVTVTKWS
+174 DAIRVTVTKWS

-196 VPGVYENW
+196 VPGVYETW

-212 SVKQQGNV
+212 NIKQQGNI

-277 GIFYQYSG
+277 GIYYQYSG
-285 GWKTGDN
+285 GWQTGDN

-348 ALPVTVRVAEDL
+348 AQPVTVRVAEDL

-378 WPRSDASTGDLT
+378 WPRADASTGDLT

-399 KVTLDNLNSY
+399 RVTLDNLNSY

-430 TKYIVSGNATSS
+430 TQYVVSGNATSS

-458 ALAAARLILSTYG
+458 ALTAARGILATYG

-524 LQADGSFLFTER
+524 LQADGSFLYQGRE
-536 TVITQPGTWK
+536 VITTPGTWK
-546 APAGKRKLYI
+546 APAGKKSLRVIL
-556 ICVGHGGDGTPGT
+556 VGKGGDGTRGAD
-569 NGTWDEAGADGVD
+569 GTWDAAGADGVD
-582 GSGGLVWAGTI
+582 GLGGLVWAGTI
-593 NINEQ
+593 NINE
-598 QAFAVTIGQETTFGV
+598 GQEFPVTFGENTTFGA

-635 GRSGVKAPK
+635 GRSGVKVPK

-660 NKHKETTRE
+660 NRHL
-669 RVTDENG
+669 
-676 NQYWE
+676 
-681 YVEVTV
+681 VEKKNADGSTSSHWK
-687 IDNYPGKA
+687 IDNRPGTGKSGTTGA
-695 SPPSTGVPGCVVVYW
+695 SGCVVVYW

>member
-24 VIDIISPDIVFQAG
+24 VIDIISPDIVFGAG
-38 GTSGQIPWSNLEQ
+38 EVSGQIPWSKMEQ
-51 IHDKVFDNPTK
+51 LHDKVFGNPTK

-86 TVGQMGYIGNVLSG
+86 TAGQMGYIGNVLSG
-100 ADGTFA
+100 ADGTFS
-106 TPPWVELRF
+106 TPPWVELQF

-126 YFPGNAYD
+126 YFPGNDYD
-134 GVPEDFTVEVK
+134 GLPEDFTVEVK

-153 QTYTGNTASS
+153 RTYTGNTASS

-174 DALRVTVTKWS
+174 DAIRVTVTKWS
-185 RPSRRMRVVEI
+185 RPGRRMRVVEI
-196 VPGVYENW
+196 VPGVYEEW

-212 SVKQQGNV
+212 NVKQQGNI

-245 KNGIFQSIEERQGID
+245 KNGLFQSIEERQGID

-292 GLTMQWTLV
+292 GLTMQWNLV

-336 FKSRWHVDPNYT
+336 FKDRWHVDPDFT
-348 ALPVTVRVAEDL
+348 ALPVTVRTADDL
-360 QGKKCGDI
+360 QGKSCGDI

-378 WPRSDASTGDLT
+378 WPRADASTGDLT

-399 KVTLDNLNSY
+399 RVTLDNLNSY

-421 IFTLNDGAD
+421 IFTLNDGVG

-449 NPFIKTEAQ
+449 NPFIKTQ
-458 ALAAARLILSTYG
+458 AAALTAAKLILSTYG

-509 FQFSGGVMQGCQSQL
+509 FQFSDGVMQGCQSQL
-524 LQADGSFLFTER
+524 LQADGSFLYQGRE
-536 TVITQPGTWK
+536 VITTPGTWK
-546 APAGKRKLYI
+546 APAGKKSLRVIL
-556 ICVGHGGDGTPGT
+556 VGKGGDGTDGT
-569 NGTWDEAGADGVD
+569 DGTWSAAGADGED
-582 GSGGLVWAGTI
+582 GLGALVWAGTI
-593 NINEQ
+593 SINDQ
-598 QAFAVTIGQETTFGV
+598 QSFTVSLGEDTVFGA

-626 TDVRSGSSY
+626 TDVQSGESY
-635 GRSGVKAPK
+635 ARTGVKSPRA
-644 PGSGDGGIRG
+644 GTGDGGIKG
-654 IGGVKG
+654 AGGAKG
-660 NKHKETTRE
+660 ERHRE
-669 RVTDENG
+669 SWTDADG
-676 NQYWE
+676 GSHS
-681 YVEVTV
+681 TMV
-687 IDNYPGKA
+687 IDSKPGKGT
-695 SPPSTGVPGCVVVYW
+695 PGVAGATGCVVVYY

>member
-24 VIDIISPDIVFQAG
+24 VIDIISPDIVFGAG
-38 GTSGQIPWSNLEQ
+38 ETSGQIPWSKPEQ
-51 IHDKVFDNPTK
+51 LHDKVFGNPAK

-86 TVGQMGYIGNVLSG
+86 TVGQMGYIGSVLSG
-100 ADGTFA
+100 ADGTFS
-106 TPPWVELRF
+106 TPPWVELQF

-126 YFPGNAYD
+126 YFPGNDYD
-134 GVPEDFTVEVK
+134 GLPEDFTVEVK

-153 QTYTGNTASS
+153 RTYTGNTASS

-174 DALRVTVTKWS
+174 DAIRVTVTKWS

-196 VPGVYENW
+196 VPGVYEGW

-212 SVKQQGNV
+212 NVKQQGNI

-245 KNGIFQSIEERQGID
+245 KNGLFQSIEERQGID
-260 VSLGVRLA
+260 ISLGVRLE

-285 GWKTGDN
+285 GWRTGDN
-292 GLTMQWTLV
+292 GLTMQWNLV

-336 FKSRWHVDPNYT
+336 FQDRWHVDPNYT
-348 ALPVTVRVAEDL
+348 ALPVTVRTADDL
-360 QGKKCGDI
+360 QGKSCGDI

-378 WPRSDASTGDLT
+378 WPRADASTGDLT

-399 KVTLDNLNSY
+399 KVTLDNLNGY
-409 PTMKANGDVAAL
+409 PVMKANRDVAAL
-421 IFTLNDGAD
+421 IFTLNDGSGA
-430 TKYIVSGNATSS
+430 KYIVSGNATSS

-449 NPFIKTEAQ
+449 NPFIKTQAQ

-524 LQADGSFLFTER
+524 LQADGSFLYQGREI
-536 TVITQPGTWK
+536 ITTPGTWK
-546 APAGKRKLYI
+546 APAGKKSLRVIL
-556 ICVGHGGDGTPGT
+556 VGKGGDGTRGQD
-569 NGTWDEAGADGVD
+569 GTWNAAGADGVD
-582 GSGGLVWAGTI
+582 GLGGLVWAGTI
-593 NINEQ
+593 NIND
-598 QAFAVTIGQETTFGV
+598 GQELPVTFGEDTTFGA
-613 YSSANGKRYDNGY
+613 YSSANGKRYENGY
-626 TDVRSGSSY
+626 TDVASGDSFA
-635 GRSGVKAPK
+635 RTGVAK
-644 PGSGDGGIRG
+644 PRAGTGDGGAKG
-654 IGGVKG
+654 TGGTQGRRQKITW
-660 NKHKETTRE
+660 E
-669 RVTDENG
+669 DEG
-676 NQYWE
+676 GFSHSYWKI
-681 YVEVTV
+681 YS
-687 IDNYPGKA
+687 YPGVGA
-695 SPPSTGVPGCVVVYW
+695 DGAMGSSGCAVVYY

>member
-6 QAYHAAITGDA
+6 QAYRAAITGDA
-17 RRVLLRA
+17 RRILLLA
-24 VIDIISPDIVFQAG
+24 VIDIISPDIVFG
-38 GTSGQIPWSNLEQ
+38 VGETSGQILWSKLEQ
-51 IHDKVFDNPTK
+51 LHDKVFGNPTK

-77 DLLPDDPTQ
+77 DLLPDDPAQ
-86 TVGQMGYIGNVLSG
+86 TAGQMGYIGNVLSG
-100 ADGTFA
+100 ADGTFS
-106 TPPWVELRF
+106 TPPWVELQF

-126 YFPGNAYD
+126 YFPDNDYD
-134 GVPEDFTVEVK
+134 GLPEDFTVEIK

-153 QTYTGNTASS
+153 RTYTGNTASS

-174 DALRVTVTKWS
+174 DAIRVTVTKWS
-185 RPSRRMRVVEI
+185 RPGRRMRVVEI
-196 VPGVYENW
+196 VPGVYEAW

-212 SVKQQGNV
+212 NVKQQGNI

-245 KNGIFQSIEERQGID
+245 KNGLFQSIEERQGID

-277 GIFYQYSG
+277 GIFYQFSG
-285 GWKTGDN
+285 GWRTGDN
-292 GLTMQWTLV
+292 GLTMQWDLA

-336 FKSRWHVDPNYT
+336 FKDRWHVDPDFT
-348 ALPVTVRVAEDL
+348 ALPVTVRTAEDV

-378 WPRSDASTGDLT
+378 WPRADASTGDLT

-399 KVTLDNLNSY
+399 RVTLDNLNGY
-409 PTMKANGDVAAL
+409 PVMKANGDVAAL
-421 IFTLNDGAD
+421 IFTLNDGAG

-524 LQADGSFLFTER
+524 LQADGSFLYQGREI
-536 TVITQPGTWK
+536 ITTPGTWK
-546 APAGKRKLYI
+546 APAGKKSLRVIL
-556 ICVGHGGDGTPGT
+556 VGKGGDGTRGQD
-569 NGTWDEAGADGVD
+569 GTWNAAGADGVD
-582 GSGGLVWAGTI
+582 GLGGLVWAGTI
-593 NINEQ
+593 NIND
-598 QAFAVTIGQETTFGV
+598 GQEFPVAFGENTTFGA
-613 YSSANGKRYDNGY
+613 YSSANGKRYENGY
-626 TDVRSGSSY
+626 TDVASGDSFA
-635 GRSGVKAPK
+635 RTGVAK
-644 PGSGDGGIRG
+644 PRAGTGDGGA
-654 IGGVKG
+654 GGKG
-660 NKHKETTRE
+660 GEQGRRQKITWE
-669 RVTDENG
+669 DEG
-676 NQYWE
+676 GFSHSYWKI
-681 YVEVTV
+681 YS
-687 IDNYPGKA
+687 YPGVGADGAMGA
-695 SPPSTGVPGCVVVYW
+695 SGCAVVYY

>member
-24 VIDIISPDIVFQAG
+24 VIDIISPDIVFSAG
-38 GTSGQIPWSNLEQ
+38 ETSGQIPWSNLEQ
-51 IHDKVFDNPTK
+51 IHDKVFGNPTK

-106 TPPWVELRF
+106 TPPWVELKF

-153 QTYTGNTASS
+153 RTYTGNTASS

-174 DALRVTVTKWS
+174 DAIRVTVTKWS
-185 RPSRRMRVVEI
+185 RPGRRMRVVEI
-196 VPGVYENW
+196 VPGVYESW

-212 SVKQQGNV
+212 NVKQQGNI

-285 GWKTGDN
+285 GWRTGDN
-292 GLTMQWTLV
+292 GLTMQWDLV

-309 REFLAPATLPTTLGG
+309 REFLAPSTLPTTLGG

-336 FKSRWHVDPNYT
+336 FKDRWHVDPNYT
-348 ALPVTVRVAEDL
+348 AAAATVQTAADV

-373 QATGT
+373 MATGT
-378 WPRSDASTGDLT
+378 WPRADAETGDLT

-399 KVTLDNLNSY
+399 KVTLDNLTGYPVMSANS
-409 PTMKANGDVAAL
+409 DVAAL
-421 IFTLNDGAD
+421 IFTLNDGSS
-430 TKYIVSGNATSS
+430 TQYIVSGNSTAS
-442 SETVSID
+442 SETVSIS
-449 NPFIKTEAQ
+449 NPFIKTKAA
-458 ALAAARLILSTYG
+458 ALTAARLILSTYG

-524 LQADGSFLFTER
+524 LQADGSFLYQGRE
-536 TVITQPGTWK
+536 VITTPGTWK
-546 APAGKRKLYI
+546 APAGKKSLRVIL
-556 ICVGHGGDGTPGT
+556 VGKGGDGTAGT
-569 NGTWDEAGADGVD
+569 DGTWSAAGADGED
-582 GSGGLVWAGTI
+582 GLGALVWAGTI
-593 NINEQ
+593 NIND
-598 QAFAVTIGQETTFGV
+598 GQEFPVTFGEDTTFGA
-613 YSSANGKRYDNGY
+613 YSSANGKRYGNGY
-626 TDVRSGSSY
+626 TDVASGDSFA
-635 GRSGVKAPK
+635 RTGVAK
-644 PGSGDGGIRG
+644 PRAGTGDGGAKGVGG
-654 IGGVKG
+654 IKG
-660 NKHKETTRE
+660 NRHRE
-669 RVTDENG
+669 HWTDSEGG
-676 NQYWE
+676 NHS
-681 YVEVTV
+681 TMV
-687 IDNYPGKA
+687 IDNYPG
-695 SPPSTGVPGCVVVYW
+695 SGTGGVPGALGCVVAYW
-710 DK
+710 DKEGT

>member
-24 VIDIISPDIVFQAG
+24 VIDIISPDIVFGAG
-38 GTSGQIPWSNLEQ
+38 ETSGQIPWSKPEQ
-51 IHDKVFDNPTK
+51 LHDKVFDNPTK

-100 ADGTFA
+100 ADGTFS
-106 TPPWVELRF
+106 TPPWVELQF

-126 YFPGNAYD
+126 YFPGNDYD
-134 GVPEDFTVEVK
+134 GLPEDFTVEVK

-153 QTYTGNTASS
+153 RTYTGNTASS

-174 DALRVTVTKWS
+174 DAIRVTVTKWS
-185 RPSRRMRVVEI
+185 RPGRRMRVVEI
-196 VPGVYENW
+196 VPGVYEGW

-212 SVKQQGNV
+212 NVKQQGNI

-245 KNGIFQSIEERQGID
+245 KNGLFQSIEERQGID

-292 GLTMQWTLV
+292 GLTMQWNLV

-309 REFLAPATLPTTLGG
+309 REFLAPSTLPTTLGG

-336 FKSRWHVDPNYT
+336 FKDRWHVDPNYT
-348 ALPVTVRVAEDL
+348 ALPVTVRTAEDV

-378 WPRSDASTGDLT
+378 WPRADASTGDLT

-399 KVTLDNLNSY
+399 RVTLDNLNSY

-421 IFTLNDGAD
+421 IFTLNDGTG

-458 ALAAARLILSTYG
+458 ALTAARLILSTYG

-524 LQADGSFLFTER
+524 LQADGSFLYQGRE
-536 TVITQPGTWK
+536 VITTPGTWK
-546 APAGKRKLYI
+546 APAGKKSLRVIL
-556 ICVGHGGDGTPGT
+556 VGKGGDGTRGQD
-569 NGTWDEAGADGVD
+569 GTWDAAGADGVD
-582 GSGGLVWAGTI
+582 GLGGLVWAGTI
-593 NINEQ
+593 NINE
-598 QAFAVTIGQETTFGV
+598 GQEFPVTFGEDTTFGA

-626 TDVRSGSSY
+626 TDVASGDSFA
-635 GRSGVKAPK
+635 RTGVAK
-644 PGSGDGGIRG
+644 PRAGTGDGGA
-654 IGGVKG
+654 GGKG
-660 NKHKETTRE
+660 GEQGRRQKITWE
-669 RVTDENG
+669 DEG
-676 NQYWE
+676 GFSHSYWKI
-681 YVEVTV
+681 YS
-687 IDNYPGKA
+687 YPGVGADGAMGA
-695 SPPSTGVPGCVVVYW
+695 SGCAVVYYN
-710 DK
+710 K

>member
-24 VIDIISPDIVFQAG
+24 VIDIISPDIVFGAG
-38 GTSGQIPWSNLEQ
+38 DTSGQIPWSKPEQ
-51 IHDKVFDNPTK
+51 LHDKVFGNPAK

-100 ADGTFA
+100 ADGTFS
-106 TPPWVELRF
+106 TPPWVELQF

-126 YFPGNAYD
+126 YFPGNDYD
-134 GVPEDFTVEVK
+134 GLPEDFTVEIK

-153 QTYTGNTASS
+153 RTYTGNTAPS

-174 DALRVTVTKWS
+174 DAIRVTVTKWS

-196 VPGVYENW
+196 VPGVYEGW

-212 SVKQQGNV
+212 TVKQQSNI
-220 AATALPYGT
+220 ASTALPYGT

-245 KNGIFQSIEERQGID
+245 KNGLFQSIEERQGID
-260 VSLGVRLA
+260 ISLGVRLA

-292 GLTMQWTLV
+292 GLTMQWNLV

-336 FKSRWHVDPNYT
+336 FQDRWHVDPNYT
-348 ALPVTVRVAEDL
+348 ALPVTVRTADDL
-360 QGKKCGDI
+360 QGKKCGDV

-378 WPRSDASTGDLT
+378 WPRADASTGDLT

-399 KVTLDNLNSY
+399 KVTLDNLNGY
-409 PTMKANGDVAAL
+409 PVMKANGDVAAL
-421 IFTLNDGAD
+421 IFTLNDGSG

-449 NPFIKTEAQ
+449 NPFIKTQAQ
-458 ALAAARLILSTYG
+458 ALAAARLILATYG

-524 LQADGSFLFTER
+524 LQADGSFLYQGRE
-536 TVITQPGTWK
+536 VITTPGTWK
-546 APAGKRKLYI
+546 APAGKKSLRI
-556 ICVGHGGDGTPGT
+556 ILVGKGGDGTRGED
-569 NGTWDEAGADGVD
+569 GTWKSAGADGVD
-582 GSGGLVWAGTI
+582 GLGGLVWAGTI
-593 NINEQ
+593 NIND
-598 QAFAVTIGQETTFGV
+598 GQEFPVTFGEDTTFGA
-613 YSSANGKRYDNGY
+613 YSSANGKRYENGY
-626 TDVRSGSSY
+626 TDVASGDSFA
-635 GRSGVKAPK
+635 RTGVAK
-644 PGSGDGGIRG
+644 PRAGTGDGGA
-654 IGGVKG
+654 GGKG
-660 NKHKETTRE
+660 GEQGRRQKITWE
-669 RVTDENG
+669 DEG
-676 NQYWE
+676 GFSHSYWKI
-681 YVEVTV
+681 YS
-687 IDNYPGKA
+687 YPGVGADGAMGA
-695 SPPSTGVPGCVVVYW
+695 SGCAVVYYN
-710 DK
+710 K

>member
-24 VIDIISPDIVFQAG
+24 VIDIISPDIVFGAG
-38 GTSGQIPWSNLEQ
+38 ETSGQIPWSKMEQ
-51 IHDKVFDNPTK
+51 LHDKVFGNPTK

-77 DLLPDDPTQ
+77 DLFPDDPAQ

-100 ADGTFA
+100 ADGTFS
-106 TPPWVELRF
+106 TPPWVELQF

-126 YFPGNAYD
+126 YFPDNDYD
-134 GVPEDFTVEVK
+134 GLPEDFMVEVK

-153 QTYTGNTASS
+153 RTYTGNTVSS

-174 DALRVTVTKWS
+174 DAIRMTVTKWS

-196 VPGVYENW
+196 VPGVYEGW

-212 SVKQQGNV
+212 NVKQQGNI

-245 KNGIFQSIEERQGID
+245 KNGLFQSIEERQGID
-260 VSLGVRLA
+260 ISLGVRLA

-292 GLTMQWTLV
+292 GLTMQWNLV

-336 FKSRWHVDPNYT
+336 FQDRWHVDPNYT
-348 ALPVTVRVAEDL
+348 ALPVTVRTAEDV
-360 QGKKCGDI
+360 QGKKCGDV

-378 WPRSDASTGDLT
+378 WPRADASTGDLT

-421 IFTLNDGAD
+421 IFTLNDGAG

-449 NPFIKTEAQ
+449 NPYIKTQAQ

-509 FQFSGGVMQGCQSQL
+509 FQFSNGVMQGCQSQL
-524 LQADGSFLFTER
+524 LQADGSFLYQGRE
-536 TVITQPGTWK
+536 VITTPGTWK
-546 APAGKRKLYI
+546 APAGKKSLRVIL
-556 ICVGHGGDGTPGT
+556 VGKGGDGTRGAD
-569 NGTWDEAGADGVD
+569 GTWDAAGSDGVD
-582 GSGGLVWAGTI
+582 GLGGLVWAGTI
-593 NINEQ
+593 NINE
-598 QAFAVTIGQETTFGV
+598 GQEFPVAFGKNTTFGA
-613 YSSANGKRYDNGY
+613 YSSANGKRYENGY
-626 TDVRSGSSY
+626 TDVASGDSFARTGVAKPRAGTGDGGAKGTGGTQGRRHREKGFDIHGNPIGSY
-635 GRSGVKAPK
+635 WVIDVE
-644 PGSGDGGIRG
+644 PGSGI
-654 IGGVKG
+654 
-660 NKHKETTRE
+660 
-669 RVTDENG
+669 
-676 NQYWE
+676 
-681 YVEVTV
+681 
-687 IDNYPGKA
+687 PGESGA
-695 SPPSTGVPGCVVVYW
+695 SGCVVVYW
-710 DK
+710 DKEDA

>member
-24 VIDIISPDIVFQAG
+24 VIDIISPDIVFGAG
-38 GTSGQIPWSNLEQ
+38 ETSGQIPWSKMEQ
-51 IHDKVFDNPTK
+51 LHNKVFDNPTK

-86 TVGQMGYIGNVLSG
+86 TAGQMGYIGNVLSG

-106 TPPWVELRF
+106 TPPWVEMQF

-126 YFPGNAYD
+126 YFPGNDYD
-134 GVPEDFTVEVK
+134 GLPEDFTVEIK

-153 QTYTGNTASS
+153 RMYTGNTASS

-174 DALRVTVTKWS
+174 DAIRVTVTKWS

-196 VPGVYENW
+196 VPGVYEGW

-212 SVKQQGNV
+212 NVKQQGNI

-245 KNGIFQSIEERQGID
+245 KNGLFQSIEERQGID

-292 GLTMQWTLV
+292 GLTMQWNLV

-336 FKSRWHVDPNYT
+336 FKDRWHVDPDFT
-348 ALPVTVRVAEDL
+348 ALPVTVRTADDL

-378 WPRSDASTGDLT
+378 WPRADASTGDLT

-399 KVTLDNLNSY
+399 RVTLDNLNSY

-421 IFTLNDGAD
+421 IFTLNDGAG

-471 GNVLDLTGRGDPS
+471 SNVLDLTGRGDPS

-524 LQADGSFLFTER
+524 LQADGSFLYQGRE
-536 TVITQPGTWK
+536 VITTPGTWK
-546 APAGKRKLYI
+546 APAGKKSLRI
-556 ICVGHGGDGTPGT
+556 IVVGKGGDGTKGADG
-569 NGTWDEAGADGVD
+569 NFENAGADGVD
-582 GSGGLVWAGTI
+582 GLGGLVWAGTI
-593 NINEQ
+593 NINE
-598 QAFAVTIGQETTFGV
+598 GQEFQVAFGTDTTFGA
-613 YSSANGKRYDNGY
+613 YSSANGKRYNNGY
-626 TDVRSGSSY
+626 TDVASGNSFA
-635 GRSGVKAPK
+635 RTGVAK
-644 PGSGDGGIRG
+644 PVPGTGDGGA
-654 IGGVKG
+654 GGKG
-660 NKHKETTRE
+660 GTKGQGHYETSYNSQGNL
-669 RVTDENG
+669 NG
-676 NQYWE
+676 TYWA
-681 YVEVTV
+681 VDVP
-687 IDNYPGKA
+687 PGKGA
-695 SPPSTGVPGCVVVYW
+695 NGAKGVFGCVVVYW
-710 DK
+710 DKEGA